1 MQRDP
6 MTLSRRS
13 LLAAAGA
20 AGPAIL
26 HWPADAAEF
35 AYRCGTA
42 LPDAHP
48 MSIRGREAMQAIRE
62 ASNGRLA
69 ITLYTNSM
77 LGQGPAMIAQTIAG
91 KLDMYYLPLDLL
103 GPKNPAFGIFG
114 VGFLFAD
121 YEHIWP
127 AMDGAL
133 GDHLRSLAGR
143 VGFRVVHNCYDH
155 GFREITS
162 RQKPIK
168 TPADLDGFRIRMP
181 VAPILIA
188 LFQHLGAAPVPIDI
202 GKTYHALQ
210 SGRVDGQENPLVL
223 IDAGKLY
230 EVQTFCSITNHVW
243 AGIHVS
249 FGNAAWARLPSE
261 LQRLADR
268 EFNAKALLERA
279 DWQSLTAI
287 ETESLKKKGMIFNS
301 PDIEPFREELK
312 KSGFYPEMKRQSG
325 EEAWALLEKYVGP
338 LA

>member
-1 MQRDP
+1 MI
-6 MTLSRRS
+6 LSRRR

-20 AGPAIL
+20 VAPAIL

-62 ASNGRLA
+62 ASSGRLA
-69 ITLYTNSM
+69 IKLYPNSV
-77 LGQGPAMIAQTIAG
+77 LGQGAAMIAQTIAG
-91 KLDMYYLPLDLL
+91 RLDMYYLPLDLL
-103 GPKNPAFGIFG
+103 APKNPAFGIFG
-114 VGFLFAD
+114 VGFVFTG
-121 YEHIWP
+121 YGHIWP

-133 GDHLRSLAGR
+133 GDHLRSLARR

-162 RQKPIK
+162 KAKPIE
-168 TPADLDGFRIRMP
+168 TPADLDGFRIRLP

-202 GKTYHALQ
+202 DKAYRALQ
-210 SGRVDGQENPLVL
+210 SGIVDGEENPLVL
-223 IDAGKLY
+223 IDTGKLY
-230 EVQTFCSITNHVW
+230 EVQKYCSITNHVW

-249 FGNAAWARLPSE
+249 FGNAAWARLPAE
-261 LQRLADR
+261 LQQLADR
-268 EFNAKALLERA
+268 EFNEKALMERA
-279 DWQSLTAI
+279 DWQTMTKI
-287 ETESLKKKGMIFNS
+287 EISKLKGHGMIFNT
-301 PDIEPFREELK
+301 PEIEPFRAVLK

-325 EEAWALLEKYVGP
+325 EEAWALLEKYVGRM
-338 LA
+338 A

>member
-1 MQRDP
+1 MI
-6 MTLSRRS
+6 LSRRR

-20 AGPAIL
+20 AAPAIL

-35 AYRCGTA
+35 HYRCGTA

-62 ASNGRLA
+62 ASGGRLA
-69 ITLYTNSM
+69 INLYTNSV
-77 LGQGPAMIAQTIAG
+77 LGQGTAMIAQTIAG
-91 KLDMYYLPLDLL
+91 RLDMYYLSLDLL
-103 GPKNPAFGIFG
+103 APKNPAFGIFG
-114 VGFLFAD
+114 VGFVFTGYD
-121 YEHIWP
+121 HIWP

-162 RQKPIK
+162 KAKPIE
-168 TPADLDGFRIRMP
+168 TPADLDGFRICLP

-202 GKTYHALQ
+202 DRAYRALH
-210 SGRVDGQENPLVL
+210 SGLVDGEENPLVL
-223 IDAGKLY
+223 IDTGKLY
-230 EVQTFCSITNHVW
+230 EVQKYCSITNHVW

-249 FGNAAWARLPSE
+249 FGNAAWARLPAE
-261 LQRLADR
+261 LQQLADR

-279 DWQSLTAI
+279 DWQTMTKVEI
-287 ETESLKKKGMIFNS
+287 EKLKGHGMIFNT
-301 PDIEPFREELK
+301 PDIAPFRAVLK

-325 EEAWALLEKYVGP
+325 EEAWALLEKYVGRM
-338 LA
+338 A

>member
-1 MQRDP
+1 MI
-6 MTLSRRS
+6 LSRRR

-20 AGPAIL
+20 VAPAIL

-62 ASNGRLA
+62 ASSGRLA
-69 ITLYTNSM
+69 IKLYPNSV
-77 LGQGPAMIAQTIAG
+77 LGQGAAMIAQTIAG
-91 KLDMYYLPLDLL
+91 RLDMYYLPLDLL
-103 GPKNPAFGIFG
+103 APKNPAFGIFG
-114 VGFLFAD
+114 VGFVFTG
-121 YEHIWP
+121 YGHIWP

-133 GDHLRSLAGR
+133 GDHLRSLARR

-162 RQKPIK
+162 KAKPIE
-168 TPADLDGFRIRMP
+168 TPADLDGFRIRLP

-202 GKTYHALQ
+202 DKAYRALQ
-210 SGRVDGQENPLVL
+210 SGIVDGEENPLVL
-223 IDAGKLY
+223 IDTGKLY
-230 EVQTFCSITNHVW
+230 EVQKYCSITNHVW

-249 FGNAAWARLPSE
+249 FGNAAWARLPAE
-261 LQRLADR
+261 LQQLADR
-268 EFNAKALLERA
+268 EFNEKALLERA
-279 DWQSLTAI
+279 DWQTMTKI
-287 ETESLKKKGMIFNS
+287 EISKLKGHGMIFNT
-301 PDIEPFREELK
+301 PEIEPFRAVLK

-325 EEAWALLEKYVGP
+325 EEAWALLEKYVGRM
-338 LA
+338 A